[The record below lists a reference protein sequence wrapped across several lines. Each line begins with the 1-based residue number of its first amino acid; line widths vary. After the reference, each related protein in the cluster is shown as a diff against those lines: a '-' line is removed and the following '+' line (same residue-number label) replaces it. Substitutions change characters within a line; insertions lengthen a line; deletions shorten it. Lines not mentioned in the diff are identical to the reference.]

1 MNDCSIL
8 TMNDCSILTMNDCSI
23 LTMNDCSILT
33 MNDGWSL
40 YIIIIIGI
48 STLQCLHT
56 LPAVSLY

>member
-1 MNDCSIL
+1 
-8 TMNDCSILTMNDCSI
+8 MNDCSILTMNDCSI